1 MKKLR
6 AFKTMITNG
15 FRSIWRNK
23 GMGLVSIATI
33 FAVMLLVGAILLTV
47 LNING
52 FVQRVNA
59 SLDKVVFYLYDET
72 TVEETENLL
81 EELSY
86 REEVAQIKYVSK
98 EQAIIVAQD
107 MFGDDNFIKSGI
119 EKNPLPASIIIELN
133 EIKDAEKIVED
144 YSSNKNIEEVRYYQ
158 ELIQKVVR
166 IDKAIKIGGFFAF
179 IVIVL
184 LSIFVI
190 SNIIKVAI
198 SSRGA
203 EIEIMKYV
211 GASDSFIKGPF
222 IIEGLFYSI
231 VGSALSFG
239 ALWVL
244 YNKFID
250 VYGNSIYEYL
260 SFEVVPMNDI
270 YLDMLVIFLAIGI
283 GIGSIGSITS
293 IRKYLKV

>member
-6 AFKTMITNG
+6 TFKTMITNG

-23 GMGLVSIATI
+23 GIGLVSIATI

-52 FVQRVNA
+52 FVQKVNA
-59 SLDKVVFYLYDET
+59 SLDKVVFYLYDEI

-86 REEVAQIKYVSK
+86 RDEVVRVNYVSK
-98 EQAIIVAQD
+98 EQAIVKAKD
-107 MFGDDNFIKSGI
+107 MFEDDNFMKSGI
-119 EKNPLPASIIIELN
+119 EKNPFPASIELELK
-133 EIKDAEKIVED
+133 EIAEADGLVNDYED
-144 YSSNKNIEEVRYYQ
+144 NKNIEKVRYYKD
-158 ELIQKVVR
+158 EIEKVIQ
-166 IDKAIKIGGFFAF
+166 IDRGIKIGGFLAF

-198 SSRGA
+198 SSRGT

-211 GASDSFIKGPF
+211 GASESFIKGPF

-250 VYGNSIYEYL
+250 VYGKSIYEYL
-260 SFEVVPMNDI
+260 SYEVVPMGDI
-270 YLDMLVIFLAIGI
+270 YLDMLIIFLAIGL